1 MGMTNR
7 GKKLTGWF
15 DGPWFDPY
23 FASDN
28 LIIIAPGPS
37 LGKGRTLGP
46 HHRPQRKKDPL
57 CPILMTPGY

>member
-15 DGPWFDPY
+15 DGPWFDPN
-23 FASDN
+23 FASDDH
-28 LIIIAPGPS
+28 IIVAPGPS

-46 HHRPQRKKDPL
+46 TIALKERRIHCVQ
-57 CPILMTPGY
+57 YS